1 MGDHKEEEP
10 KVDRWKLAYGHVEMA
25 VVKCA
30 IELGIAEAI
39 ESHGNPMTLTELSS
53 VLGCAPSLLNRV
65 MRFLAHNHIF
75 KEIDTQGS
83 KSYSQ
88 TPISRMLIRS
98 VENSIAPVIFLES
111 SPVIQASWQKL
122 SVRVLDKMPSAF
134 EAANGKDVWS
144 YAVEN
149 PAHNKVLNEAMAC
162 ASKLDM
168 PAIIDGC
175 LGVFDGIDTVV
186 DVGGGNGTTL
196 RNLVK
201 AYPWIKGIN
210 FDQPH
215 VVSSAPKCDGIEN
228 VGGDMFDSVPKADAI
243 ILKLVLHDWGDEE
256 STRILKKCKEAIPQ
270 DKGKVIIIEAVISK
284 EDKTNAGLILDMVM
298 LSQTNKGKERTVE
311 EWAYVLGEAG
321 FSRHTVRSIAAA
333 PSIIEAFP

>member
-10 KVDRWKLAYGHVEMA
+10 KGDMWKLAFGFVEMA

-39 ESHGNPMTLTELSS
+39 ESHGNPMTLSELSS
-53 VLGCAPSLLNRV
+53 ALGCPPSLLNRV
-65 MRFLAHNHIF
+65 MRFLASNHIF

-83 KSYSQ
+83 KSYFQ

-98 VENSIAPVIFLES
+98 NENSIAPIIFLES
-111 SPVIQASWQKL
+111 NPVIQASWQNL
-122 SVRVLDKMPSAF
+122 SLRVLDKVPSAF
-134 EAANGKDVWS
+134 EAATGKETWS
-144 YAVEN
+144 YAAEN
-149 PAHNKVLNEAMAC
+149 PAYNKVLNEGMAC
-162 ASKLDM
+162 VAKLEM

-175 LGVFDGIDTVV
+175 LGVFNGIDTVV

-215 VVSSAPKCDGIEN
+215 VVSSATKCDGIEH
-228 VGGDMFDSVPKADAI
+228 VGGDMFESVPKADAI
-243 ILKLVLHDWGDEE
+243 ILKSVLHDWGDEE
-256 STRILKKCKEAIPQ
+256 SIHILKKCKEAIPQ
-270 DKGKVIIIEAVISK
+270 DKGKVIIIEAVINK

-298 LSQTNKGKERTVE
+298 LTQTNKGKERTLE

-321 FSRHTVRSIAAA
+321 FSRHTVRSTTAA
-333 PSIIEAFP
+333 PSVIEAFP